1 MKALDAR
8 LTRTHDGAPLA
19 VIEGLPGG
27 GGAELRPA
35 QLRSLAAAL
44 LRVATDAE
52 ARKLMHRGRPLPDER
67 RAYPLV

>member
-1 MKALDAR
+1 MTTLEAT

-27 GGAELRPA
+27 GAELRPA

-44 LRVATDAE
+44 LKVAADAE
-52 ARKLMHRGRPLPDER
+52 ARKLVHRGRPLPDER
-67 RAYPLV
+67 RAYPL

>member
-1 MKALDAR
+1 MTTLEAR

-27 GGAELRPA
+27 DAELRPA

-44 LRVATDAE
+44 LKVAADAE
-52 ARKLMHRGRPLPDER
+52 ARKLVHRGRPLPDER
-67 RAYPLV
+67 RAYPL